1 MAARILGSA
10 ATDLV
15 GSAPTL
21 GAWLQVPAPES
32 GDERLRVYSGG
43 YPARVHDALA
53 ESYPALAHWVGE
65 PAFVALA
72 HRYAASVPL
81 TSYNLNDAGAR
92 MPAFVRDDV
101 LTGDFPFLP
110 DLAVLEWRVA
120 CAFHARERS
129 PLDPRALQW
138 TIEQWAKA
146 VLQFQ
151 PSVAV
156 VSSAWPLLDL
166 WTARETPREA
176 SDIELHGRPDH
187 LVVRRTGFIV
197 RCESVAADEALA
209 LQMLLDG
216 RCLGETT
223 ERFESDGHDA
233 SLVLAWF
240 SRWMSAGLIVD
251 ATAN

>member
-10 ATDLV
+10 SSNLV
-15 GSAPTL
+15 GSGSIL
-21 GAWLQVPAPES
+21 DAWLHVPAPERA
-32 GDERLRVYSGG
+32 DERLRVYSGG
-43 YPARVHDALA
+43 YPARVHDSLA
-53 ESYPALAHWVGE
+53 ETYPALAHVVGE

-81 TSYNLNDAGAR
+81 SSYNLNDAGAQ
-92 MPAFVRDDV
+92 MHAFVRDDV
-101 LTGDFPFLP
+101 LSGDFPYLP
-110 DLAVLEWRVA
+110 DLAELEWRVA

-129 PLDPRALQW
+129 PLDPRALHW
-138 TIEQWAKA
+138 SVDQWANA

-176 SDIELHGRPDH
+176 IDIELHGRPDH
-187 LVVRRTGFIV
+187 LVIRRTGFIV
-197 RCESVAADEALA
+197 RCESIAADEALA
-209 LQMLLDG
+209 LQSLLEG
-216 RCLGETT
+216 RRLGETT
-223 ERFESDGHDA
+223 ERFEAEGHDP

-240 SRWMSAGLIVD
+240 SRWTSAGMIAD
-251 ATAN
+251 ARTD